1 MRRSAQ
7 VQCLPRSN
15 EAEPMLSSIF
25 VDRPRFAIVIA
36 VVTTIAG
43 ALALFAIPIAQYPD
57 IVPPQVSVT
66 TFYPGANAGVVD
78 ATVAQPIEAQ
88 VVGVDKMIYMKSVS
102 GDDGSYTLT
111 ASFEL
116 GTDPDIN
123 TVNVNNRVQ
132 VALSSLPQDVQRQGV
147 TVKKKSSALLG
158 VIALYSPKH
167 THDPLFISNYVT
179 INLLD
184 RIKSTPGVGDAS
196 LWGPQDYSMRAW
208 VRTDRLTGLGLT
220 TGDVINAIRAQNVQ
234 AAVGR
239 VGAQPISSDQQLQLN
254 LQTRGRLNSVEEFA
268 KIVVRTNPDGSIL
281 RLGDI
286 AHLQLGAANL
296 DRETRFNGG
305 PASVVA
311 IYQAPGANAISTLKA
326 VRTRVAELEK
336 SFPDDLAWK
345 VTYDPT
351 AFVTDTIHEVQKTL
365 VEAFI
370 LVVIVV
376 YLFLGSVRATLIPTL
391 AVPVSLIGT
400 FIVLKA
406 IGYSANTVSLLAIVL
421 AIGIVVDDAI
431 VVVEN
436 VERVMEEH
444 PELSPADA
452 TKIAMREI
460 TAPIIAITLV
470 LLSVFVP
477 VAFIP
482 GISGELFRQF
492 AVAVAVSMFLS
503 AINALTLSPA
513 LCGVLLK
520 PHHGPRRGPIGW
532 VMRGIDGV
540 RDAYGAV
547 VARLVRF
554 SIIGLVMVAVA
565 SFGVVSLSKITPTGF
580 LPEDD
585 QGALF
590 AVIQLPGGASVART
604 SDVVRQAEI
613 IVKEEEA
620 VADYTSVIGLNFID
634 NYSQPN
640 AAFMVITLKP
650 FEERKDP
657 ALGAREVI
665 ARLGAKFR
673 ESIQGGSV
681 VPLAPPPIIG
691 LGTGGGFT
699 YVLEDLRGGDPK
711 ALAQV
716 LRGLI
721 VAANQ
726 DPQLSR
732 VFSTFSATNPSIY
745 LDIDRDKVQILGV
758 QLSDVFQALQASLGG
773 FYVNDLN
780 LFGRRWQVNVQADAV
795 DRRSIDDIYR
805 INVRN
810 AEGKMIPL
818 RSLLE
823 TRVVVGPPA
832 LIRYNNVRAVTVQGS
847 PAPGVSSGQALQAME
862 KVAARTLP
870 SGFAGEWTDT
880 AFQEKRAE
888 GKTAMILG
896 FAVLFAYLFLVALY
910 ESWSIPVPVLLSVT
924 VGVLGSFASILISR
938 LTLDLY
944 AQIGMVV
951 LIGLAAKNG
960 ILIVEFAKE
969 KREAGVPLLEAATEG
984 ARLRFRPVMM
994 TSFAFILGLLP
1005 LVIATGASQLAR
1017 RGVGNPVFG
1026 GMILASFIGIFV
1038 IPPLYVSF
1046 QALREKLRPSARPHE
1061 PVIGPTVPRTGEQ
1074 PPVPEVP
1081 RPHPAE

>member
-1 MRRSAQ
+1 
-7 VQCLPRSN
+7 
-15 EAEPMLSSIF
+15 MLSALF
-25 VDRPRFAIVIA
+25 VDRPRLAIVIA
-36 VVTTIAG
+36 IVTTIAG
-43 ALALFAIPIAQYPD
+43 ALALYSIPIAQYPD

-66 TFYPGANAGVVD
+66 ASFPGASAAVVD
-78 ATVAQPIEAQ
+78 TTIAQPIEAQ

-132 VALSSLPQDVQRQGV
+132 IALASLPEEARRQGV
-147 TVKKKSSALLG
+147 TVKKKSSALLA
-158 VIALYSPKH
+158 VIAVYSPKH

-184 RIKSTPGVGDAS
+184 QIKSTPGVGDAT
-196 LWGPQDYSMRAW
+196 LWGPQDYAMRAW

-220 TGDVINAIRAQNVQ
+220 TGDVIDAIRAQNVQ

-239 VGAQPISSDQQLQLN
+239 VGARPISDDQQLQLN
-254 LQTRGRLNSVEEFA
+254 VQTQGRLTSVPEFEN
-268 KIVVRTNPDGSIL
+268 IVVRTNPDGSVL
-281 RLGDI
+281 RLRDI
-286 AHLQLGAANL
+286 ARVELGAANL
-296 DRETRFNGG
+296 DRETRLNGG
-305 PASVVA
+305 PASAVA
-311 IYQAPGANAISTLKA
+311 IYQTPGANAIATLKA
-326 VRTRVAELEK
+326 VRDRIGELEK
-336 SFPDDLAWK
+336 RFPEDLAWK

-351 AFVTDTIHEVQKTL
+351 SFVTATIEEVKKTL
-365 VEAFI
+365 VEAFV
-370 LVVIVV
+370 LVVLVV
-376 YLFLGSVRATLIPTL
+376 FLFLGSVRATLIPTL

-406 IGYSANTVSLLAIVL
+406 VGYSANSVSLLALVL

-444 PELSPADA
+444 PELSPSEA
-452 TKIAMREI
+452 TKRAMQEI

-492 AVAVAVSMFLS
+492 AVTVAVSMFLS

-513 LCGVLLK
+513 LCGVLLR

-532 VMRGIDGV
+532 VMRSIDRV
-540 RDAYGAV
+540 RDAYGGA
-547 VARLVRF
+547 VARLLRVA
-554 SIIGLVMVAVA
+554 IIGLAMVAVA
-565 SFGVVSLSKITPTGF
+565 SVGIVGLARVAPTGF

-590 AVIQLPGGASVART
+590 VVIQTPGAASIART
-604 SDVVRQAEI
+604 SEVVRQVEEMLR
-613 IVKEEEA
+613 EEEA
-620 VADYTSVIGLNFID
+620 VADFTSVIGLNFID

-640 AAFMVITLKP
+640 AAFMVVTLKS
-650 FEERKDP
+650 FEERKDRSLGAP
-657 ALGAREVI
+657 ALIE
-665 ARLGAKFR
+665 RLGTKFR
-673 ESIQGGSV
+673 QIQGGTV
-681 VPLAPPPIIG
+681 VPMSPPPILG

-699 YVLEDLRGGDPK
+699 YVVQDLRGGDPK
-711 ALAQV
+711 ALAQA
-716 LRGLI
+716 LRGLT
-721 VAANQ
+721 VAANE
-726 DPQLSR
+726 DPKLTR
-732 VFSTFSATNPSIY
+732 VFSTFSDANPSIY
-745 LDIDRDKVQILGV
+745 LDIDRDKVQVLGV
-758 QLSDVFQALQASLGG
+758 PLSNVFQALQASLGG
-773 FYVNDLN
+773 FYVNDMN
-780 LFGRRWQVNVQADAV
+780 LFGRRWQVQVQAEGA

-818 RSLLE
+818 RSLVE
-823 TRVVVGPPA
+823 IRVVVGPPA
-832 LIRYNNVRAVTVQGS
+832 LIRYNNLRAATVQGG
-847 PAPGVSSGQALQAME
+847 PAEGISSGQALRAMDE
-862 KVAARTLP
+862 VAARTLP
-870 SGFAGEWTDT
+870 SGYAGEWTDT

-888 GKTAMILG
+888 GKTTMILG

-910 ESWSIPVPVLLSVT
+910 ESWTIPVPVLLSVS
-924 VGVLGSFASILISR
+924 VGILGSFAAIVLGG

-944 AQIGMVV
+944 GQIGMIV

-969 KREAGVPLLEAATEG
+969 QRERGVPLLEAATEG

-994 TSFAFILGLLP
+994 TSLAFILGLLP
-1005 LVIATGASQLAR
+1005 LVVATGASELAR
-1017 RGVGNPVFG
+1017 RNVGTPVFG
-1026 GMILASFIGIFV
+1026 GMIVASVIGIFV
-1038 IPPLYVSF
+1038 IPPLYVTF
-1046 QALREKLRPSARPHE
+1046 QGIREKLRPSARPKLQ
-1061 PVIGPTVPRTGEQ
+1061 PGGPASAGARDAE
-1074 PPVPEVP
+1074 P
-1081 RPHPAE
+1081 RPHAAAE

>member
-1 MRRSAQ
+1 
-7 VQCLPRSN
+7 
-15 EAEPMLSSIF
+15 MLSSIF
-25 VDRPRFAIVIA
+25 VDRPRLAIVIA

-43 ALALFAIPIAQYPD
+43 ALALYSIPLAQYPD

-66 TFYPGANAGVVD
+66 TFYPGASAAVVD
-78 ATVAQPIEAQ
+78 ATIAQPIEAQ

-102 GDDGSYTLT
+102 GNDGSYTLT

-116 GTDPDIN
+116 GTNPDIN

-132 VALSSLPQDVQRQGV
+132 VALSSLPEDVQRQGV

-158 VIALYSPKH
+158 VVAVYSPNH
-167 THDPLFISNYVT
+167 THDPLFISNFIT

-184 RIKSTPGVGDAS
+184 QIKSTPGVGDAA

-208 VRTDRLTGLGLT
+208 VRTDRLTGLNLT
-220 TGDVINAIRAQNVQ
+220 TGDIINAIRAQNVQ

-239 VGAQPISSDQQLQLN
+239 IGARPISNEQQLQLN
-254 LQTRGRLNSVEEFA
+254 IQTQGRLTSTKEFEN
-268 KIVVRTNPDGSIL
+268 IVVRTNPDGSVL
-281 RLGDI
+281 RLGDVARI
-286 AHLQLGAANL
+286 ELGAANL
-296 DRETRFNGG
+296 DRETRLNGG
-305 PASVVA
+305 PAGIVA
-311 IYQAPGANAISTLKA
+311 IYQAPGANAIATLDA
-326 VRTRVAELEK
+326 VRNKITESQSR
-336 SFPDDLAWK
+336 FPEDLTWK
-345 VTYDPT
+345 ITYDPT
-351 AFVTDTIHEVQKTL
+351 EFVKETIHEVQKTL
-365 VEAFI
+365 LEAFV
-370 LVVIVV
+370 LVVLVV
-376 YLFLGSVRATLIPTL
+376 YLFLGSFRATLIPTL

-400 FIVLKA
+400 FIVLLA
-406 IGYSANTVSLLAIVL
+406 VGYSANTVSLLAVVL

-444 PELSPADA
+444 PELSPGEA
-452 TKIAMREI
+452 TKRAMAEI

-492 AVAVAVSMFLS
+492 AVTVAVSMFLS

-513 LCGVLLK
+513 LCGVLLR
-520 PHHGPRRGPIGW
+520 PHHGPRRGPIGH
-532 VMRGIDGV
+532 VMRAIDRV
-540 RDAYGAV
+540 RDAYGAA
-547 VARLVRF
+547 VARIVRV
-554 SIIGLVMVAVA
+554 SIIGLAMVAVA
-565 SFGVVSLSKITPTGF
+565 ALGTVGLAKLTPTGF

-590 AVIQLPGGASVART
+590 VVVQLPGGASVVRT
-604 SDVVRQAEI
+604 ADVIRQAEE
-613 IVKEEEA
+613 IVKEEAAA
-620 VADYTSVIGLNFID
+620 VADYTSVVGLNFID
-634 NYSQPN
+634 NYSEAN
-640 AAFMVITLKP
+640 AAFMVLTLKP
-650 FEERKDP
+650 FAERKDKS
-657 ALGAREVI
+657 LGAPEVI
-665 ARLGAKFR
+665 KRLGEKFR
-673 ESIQGGSV
+673 QVEGGAV
-681 VPLAPPPIIG
+681 VPLAPPPILG
-691 LGTGGGFT
+691 LGTGGGFA
-699 YVLEDLRGGDPK
+699 YVLEDLRSGDPK

-716 LRGLI
+716 LRGLV

-726 DPQLSR
+726 EPQLTR

-773 FYVNDLN
+773 FYVNDIN
-780 LFGRRWQVNVQADAV
+780 LFGRRWQVNVQAEAA
-795 DRRSIDDIYR
+795 DRARVDDIYR
-805 INVRN
+805 INVKN

-823 TRVVVGPPA
+823 VRVVVGPPA
-832 LIRYNNVRAVTVQGS
+832 LIRYNNLRAVTVQGG
-847 PAPGVSSGQALQAME
+847 PAPGVSSGQALNAME
-862 KVAARTLP
+862 AVAARTLP
-870 SGFAGEWTDT
+870 PGYAGEWTDT

-888 GKTAMILG
+888 GKTAIILG
-896 FAVLFAYLFLVALY
+896 FAVLFAYLFLVGLY
-910 ESWSIPVPVLLSVT
+910 ESWTIPVPVLLSVS
-924 VGVLGSFASILISR
+924 VGILGSFIAMVVGR

-969 KREAGVPLLEAATEG
+969 QRERGVPLLTAATEG

-1005 LVIATGASQLAR
+1005 LVIASGASELAR
-1017 RGVGNPVFG
+1017 RDVGTPVFG
-1026 GMILASFIGIFV
+1026 GMILASFIGIFA
-1038 IPPLYVSF
+1038 IPPLYVAF
-1046 QALREKLRPSARPHE
+1046 QAVRERLRPASRPHA
-1061 PVIGPTVPRTGEQ
+1061 EQ
-1074 PPVPEVP
+1074 A
-1081 RPHPAE
+1081 PAE